1 MKKRLRFKN
10 MRYTKHLIGCLSIVL
25 LIVYLLFSATYLFY
39 FSHAQT
45 NALEKELSGPEPLY
59 SVLLARTFFCGS
71 NLFLRREGDH
81 LQQISK
87 QTSRKLHRQGVFR
100 RYLPVYLILL
110 PSLVLIFIFMY
121 IPMGGLITAFK
132 DFSIFKG
139 FWKSPWAANYG
150 LANFQK
156 VFANQEL
163 LASVGSTVYLSLLNL
178 LVSFPTPILLALSIN
193 ELKRPRFKK
202 TVQTISYMPH
212 FLSWISVIGLATAVF
227 SEYGT
232 INDLMNLIWGED
244 RKRILYLSQQQNFV
258 PIMVLLNLWKTIG
271 WNSIIYIAAITAID
285 PQLYEAAMVD
295 GAGRWAQT
303 CHITLPGISTTI
315 ILLFVMNIGSVMS
328 SNFDL
333 VFGLQNPFINF
344 DTIDTVI
351 YKYGLKSGNYSV
363 STALGLVRGLIALA
377 LTLGVNQISKKVNDV
392 SIV

>member
-1 MKKRLRFKN
+1 MQQLSKR
-10 MRYTKHLIGCLSIVL
+10 
-25 LIVYLLFSATYLFY
+25 A
-39 FSHAQT
+39 
-45 NALEKELSGPEPLY
+45 
-59 SVLLARTFFCGS
+59 
-71 NLFLRREGDH
+71 
-81 LQQISK
+81 
-87 QTSRKLHRQGVFR
+87 SRKLHRQGVFR

-110 PSLVLIFIFMY
+110 PSLVLIFVFMY
-121 IPMGGLITAFK
+121 VPMAGLIVAFK

-139 FWKSPWAANYG
+139 FWKSPWAANCG

-156 VFANQEL
+156 VFANKEL
-163 LASVGSTVYLSLLNL
+163 LASVGSTIYLSLLNL

-193 ELKRPRFKK
+193 ELKKPWFKK

-212 FLSWISVIGLATAVF
+212 YLSWISVIGWATAVF

-232 INDLMNLIWGED
+232 INDIMNLIFGED
-244 RKRILYLSQQQNFV
+244 RKRVLYLSQQKNFV
-258 PIMVLLNLWKTIG
+258 PIMVMLNLWKTVG
-271 WNSIIYIAAITAID
+271 WNSIIYIASITAID

-303 CHITLPGISTTI
+303 RHITLPGISTTI